1 MGEVKTLTVGEGED
15 GVRLDRWLRRRW
27 PHLGQIQIHKLARSG
42 QLRVD
47 GGRTKADSRLAAG
60 QIVRVPPLPDAAPP
74 KPEGLSRDDIRF
86 ARSLALYEDEEV
98 LILNKPP
105 GLAVQGGTKTHHHI
119 DRLLGAWGE
128 GLERPRLVHRLDRDT
143 SGALALGK
151 TPNAAAK
158 LAGAFARRRAEKTYW
173 ALVVGNPRPVD
184 GTIDLPLAKTG
195 AQDRERVTPVDAK
208 DEGAEAAVTQ
218 FVTISRASQRVT
230 WMALRPLTG
239 RTHQLRAH
247 MKAIGHP
254 ILGDPKYGDEAS
266 AELSEGLKLQLHAR
280 RVTLPHPS
288 GGMIVVE
295 APISRELKAGFDRFG
310 FDEHE
315 ADPEPF
321 KTHHR
326 RR

>member
-184 GTIDLPLAKTG
+184 GTIDL
-195 AQDRERVTPVDAK
+195 
-208 DEGAEAAVTQ
+208 
-218 FVTISRASQRVT
+218 
-230 WMALRPLTG
+230 
-239 RTHQLRAH
+239 
-247 MKAIGHP
+247 
-254 ILGDPKYGDEAS
+254 
-266 AELSEGLKLQLHAR
+266 
-280 RVTLPHPS
+280 
-288 GGMIVVE
+288 
-295 APISRELKAGFDRFG
+295 
-310 FDEHE
+310 
-315 ADPEPF
+315 
-321 KTHHR
+321 
-326 RR
+326 